1 MTKIIAYQ
9 LGLVA
14 DEGDSVVDVAYVS
27 VISLVIGTVVKVTDG
42 EISASLFTAFI
53 LFRFLFI

>member
-1 MTKIIAYQ
+1 MIAYQ

-14 DEGDSVVDVAYVS
+14 DEGDSVVDVAYVA